1 MECPKCKGN
10 LYQLRA
16 LRTESPP
23 SDDTSSEWGG
33 STTSSIFMESE
44 QNLEAFESTHVNHNM
59 KSIGI
64 PHPDKRFLNSTHRKI
79 LQETKKA
86 VGYEEKMQD
95 EGSTENFK
103 KAKSFGPMKP
113 MTTADINDINLEM
126 QLSGENHGLQL
137 GEDMSPAGQYTR
149 YYCKACVL
157 TLKKCISC
165 NALGNNMDESSKC
178 GQCVDRRN
186 SLILFDH
193 GVRFDLENRVIFK
206 SGAV

>member
-1 MECPKCKGN
+1 MECPKCKEK

-23 SDDTSSEWGG
+23 LDDTSSEWGG
-33 STTSSIFMESE
+33 STTSSLYMDSE

-59 KSIGI
+59 KSVSI
-64 PHPDKRFLNSTHRKI
+64 PYPDKRFLNSTHRKI

-95 EGSTENFK
+95 KELTENFK
-103 KAKSFGPMKP
+103 KAMSFGPMKP
-113 MTTADINDINLEM
+113 MTTAEINDVDLEM

-137 GEDMSPAGQYTR
+137 DEDISPAGQHTR
-149 YYCKACVL
+149 YHCRPCCL
-157 TLKKCISC
+157 ILKKCVSC
-165 NALGNNMDESSKC
+165 GALKNNMDDMSKC
-178 GQCVDRRN
+178 GTCADRRS
-186 SLILFDH
+186 SLVLFDS

-206 SGAV
+206 GGPV